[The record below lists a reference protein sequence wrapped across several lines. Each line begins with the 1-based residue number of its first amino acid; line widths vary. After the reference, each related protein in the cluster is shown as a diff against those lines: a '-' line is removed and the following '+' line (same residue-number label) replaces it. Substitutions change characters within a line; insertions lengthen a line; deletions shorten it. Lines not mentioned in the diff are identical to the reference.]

1 MLLDALH
8 TASELLDRERCW
20 LHRQS
25 FHFVLRDTWSIAI
38 TPDAASRL
46 RVEVFN
52 GLRCVPQLTRWVIA
66 GDSDRLVEVVK
77 TLADEVNGDLQE
89 VT

>member
-8 TASELLDRERCW
+8 IASELLDRERCW
-20 LHRQS
+20 LHRRS
-25 FHFVLRDTWSIAI
+25 FHFVLRDAWSIAI
-38 TPDAASRL
+38 TPDAANRL

-52 GLRCVPQLTRWVIA
+52 GLHAVPNLTRWVIG
-66 GDSDRLVEVVK
+66 GDSERLAEVVND
-77 TLADEVNGDLQE
+77 LVSAVNGDLQE

>member
-8 TASELLDRERCW
+8 LTGDALNSERCW

-25 FHFVLRDTWSIAI
+25 FHFIVRDTWSIAI
-38 TPDAASRL
+38 TPDAANRL
-46 RVEVFN
+46 RVEVYN
-52 GLRCVPQLTRWVIA
+52 GLRRVPGMTHWVLA
-66 GDSDRLVEVVK
+66 ADGERLNEVVNY
-77 TLADEVNGDLQE
+77 LAGEVNGDLQE

>member
-8 TASELLDRERCW
+8 TTGDALDIARCW

-25 FHFVLRDTWSIAI
+25 FHFVLRGTWSIAI
-38 TPDAASRL
+38 TPDAADRL

-52 GLRCVPQLTRWVIA
+52 GLHCVPCMTHWVFA
-66 GDSDRLVEVVK
+66 GDTERLVEVVN

>member
-8 TASELLDRERCW
+8 TTGFTLDRERCW

-25 FHFVLRDTWSIAI
+25 FHFVLRDAWSIAI
-38 TPDAASRL
+38 TPDAANRL
-46 RVEVFN
+46 RVEVYH
-52 GLRCVPQLTRWVIA
+52 GLHVVPNLTRWVIG
-66 GDSDRLVEVVK
+66 GDAERLTEVVND
-77 TLADEVNGDLQE
+77 LASAVNGDLQE